1 MIRLITILVIVKL
14 FKCIAEVD
22 TVVTSYIYGI
32 YIYIYILSDV
42 YVYALQPKVQNNALR
57 STITLK
63 QKNR

>member
-32 YIYIYILSDV
+32 YIYILSDV